1 MTRPPSRR
9 GAIQFLGFKT
19 SHAEYKR
26 QIQTALGHLAAASGM
41 PTPAEQ
47 LAISTAKPKQTRAKP
62 GADGRKL
69 ESEVQA
75 EIIKYLLQHPA
86 VAMVERINSGAVYG
100 AEGQFIRFHTI
111 YKPKYIQYSPM
122 RVVDLS
128 VTLTDATRMVI
139 ECKREG
145 WSKPSDQRE
154 QEQANYLA
162 HIRKCGG
169 IGIFATSTDDVR
181 VALLAAGYG
190 E

>member
-1 MTRPPSRR
+1 MTARKHPGFRPSLRDQQR
-9 GAIQFLGFKT
+9 QNKLNMELYRT
-19 SHAEYKR
+19 S
-26 QIQTALGHLAAASGM
+26 
-41 PTPAEQ
+41 PEQ
-47 LAISTAKPKQTRAKP
+47 HPDIVKLFADVKPKQLRAKP

-75 EIIKYLLQHPA
+75 EVITWLLTCEH
-86 VAMVERINSGAVYG
+86 VALVERINSGAVYG
-100 AEGQFIRFHTI
+100 TEGQFIRFHTI
-111 YKPKYIQYSPM
+111 YKPKYINLPPM

-154 QEQANYLA
+154 QEQENYLA

-169 IGIFATSTDDVR
+169 IGIFATSVGDVR